1 MEENNT
7 LSSQFKKLFDQIKL
21 YLDLRIGLLK
31 LNVAEYLI
39 KFFSTL
45 VMWMVV
51 FLFLFFV
58 LVFGSFAFAYW
69 FGNII
74 GEMWLGFIIIAGF
87 YLVLALIIYWMR
99 KSLIVKPFTNLIL
112 SQMELDDPND
122 EKDEKEE

>member
-7 LSSQFKKLFDQIKL
+7 LSSQIKRIFDELKL

-69 FGNII
+69 FGDIF

-87 YLVLALIIYWMR
+87 YIVLAVIIYWMR
-99 KSLIVKPFTNLIL
+99 KIVIVKPFTNLIL

-122 EKDEKEE
+122 EKDE